1 TNQERRTQE
10 SCTMESSLWPEVEH
24 APVEEQPLLQV
35 ARLRRF
41 GVNYLKDAVCPGLGL
56 LAHLDGSSVRL
67 LAFPSRS
74 GQGGLV
80 GGAPGRVVAVI
91 DLKARLANMDPGDSG
106 KRSAAPDEGLARGL
120 SWSRCN
126 YSAAA
131 STSGDAGSDGA
142 RCDRG
147 RDKVCHIAVAC
158 GSKVGLWEV
167 SRGARAASAAK
178 EGTRSEDGYRYT
190 TVKVRTDW
198 ERSDDQGSC
207 ETSAMNGTSLCDR
220 LLDGDGGSLAKACN
234 KNGGKSPP
242 PPVGNVR
249 CLSFR
254 PWAGG
259 STIDAAIPLAAWYDV
274 GVAVLGPRGS
284 RVVLPAPVARKRT
297 CGAWSGCGR
306 GLALSSGG
314 EIRVYSDP
322 SEGGSRRPTST
333 AGHARGGVESETI
346 GDAPGLQPAKPR
358 SGWASPGSVAAA
370 AVNDN
375 EVGGEGGGGALPSA
389 TVAREGGLVAEGETG
404 LTGCSGGASREFHT
418 VLCVEAAM
426 GGDVFSSPGSSPGS
440 TRSSPSPLADGGG
453 GARSGGDGTGL
464 TRTGAPPGTRRS
476 RPERASDGTHSSVGP
491 LSPPP
496 AATTARVS
504 SSRLLIGDMRAMC
517 PAGSLAFFGTT
528 GGGLGLDSA
537 IAASGPTLSGEPLL
551 ADGGGQATHV
561 GEGLLG
567 AVVDSSN
574 KACATSSSIDTV
586 SAEKPATRRGGFR
599 HSLPGENWLAGS
611 LRPTSRTLLP
621 NSPRRRGRDSGSPE
635 SPLALPV
642 GSSPVAPLEERSS
655 TAAEESVPA
664 GESRPTSSESSLLH
678 SAIPEVVDRRST
690 TPEVVDLR
698 GKLGNGADGG
708 GAAGMPMASTHP
720 LFRLSLPG
728 GEDAASSPAVGSSS
742 ISLRD
747 SGNRLRRMGTASGRN
762 SHAAGRTTDV
772 TPGRRP
778 CLVRVSCRSGGGD
791 GVVGVATLASLPS
804 ELASPDLLA
813 SSEDGRIVAVGSHAC
828 DLVAC
833 YRLESHPAS
842 PATES
847 CLPGGS
853 GGSESGTRT
862 RKRRHRRAVPLCTL
876 RLPTGYR
883 AKGLM
888 LSREMQARGES
899 AATPGVHGSASRQG
913 ATAEDGVMAD
923 EVVVLV
929 LAGCAVSSVDAT
941 IGTTTPR
948 PDMNE
953 SSFAAESHW
962 RGSNSGRPEE
972 SSYRTTL
979 LRFSLPAAPAT
990 TGNGEDLG
998 SLVGSAAALPST
1010 SSNTSGCG
1018 HEKETTAGSS
1028 ENLSVVPSDTRSPLV
1043 GDTYGAERNGLRSRG
1058 GDSSRHPRSEAA
1070 VLEAIV
1076 GVERRMNERMDRIE
1090 GMLAGVCDRLEELSA
1105 RLPHAA
1111 RDVVETRGA
1120 HG

>member
-1 TNQERRTQE
+1 
-10 SCTMESSLWPEVEH
+10 MGPSLWPEVEH
-24 APVEEQPLLQV
+24 APVEERPLLQV

-74 GQGGLV
+74 GQGGLL

-91 DLKARLANMDPGDSG
+91 DLKARLANMDPGDNG
-106 KRSAAPDEGLARGL
+106 KSSAAPDEGLARGL
-120 SWSRCN
+120 SWSRCIH
-126 YSAAA
+126 SAAA
-131 STSGDAGSDGA
+131 SKSGDSDSYGA
-142 RCDRG
+142 RCDRDG
-147 RDKVCHIAVAC
+147 DKVCHIAVAC
-158 GSKVGLWEV
+158 GSAVGLWEV
-167 SRGARAASAAK
+167 CRGAGAACAAK
-178 EGTRSEDGYRYT
+178 EGTRSEDGYRYN
-190 TVKVRTDW
+190 TVQVRTDW
-198 ERSDDQGSC
+198 ERSDDQGSSETC
-207 ETSAMNGTSLCDR
+207 AINETSPCDR
-220 LLDGDGGSLAKACN
+220 LLDDDGGSLAKACD
-234 KNGGKSPP
+234 KNRGKSPP
-242 PPVGNVR
+242 PPVGNIR

-259 STIDAAIPLAAWYDV
+259 STTDAAIPLAAWYDV

-284 RVVLPAPVARKRT
+284 RVVLPAPVVRKRT

-306 GLALSSGG
+306 RLALSSGG

-322 SEGGSRRPTST
+322 SEGGSRRPIST
-333 AGHARGGVESETI
+333 AGQARGGVESETV
-346 GDAPGLQPAKPR
+346 GDAPGLQPSKPR

-370 AVNDN
+370 AFNDN
-375 EVGGEGGGGALPSA
+375 EGGGGERGGALPSKNSA
-389 TVAREGGLVAEGETG
+389 TVAREGGLITEGETG
-404 LTGCSGGASREFHT
+404 LTGCSGGASREFRT

-426 GGDVFSSPGSSPGS
+426 GGGVLSSPGSSPGG
-440 TRSSPSPLADGGG
+440 TRSPPSPLVDGGG
-453 GARSGGDGTGL
+453 GARSGGDGMGL
-464 TRTGAPPGTRRS
+464 TRTDALPGTRRS
-476 RPERASDGTHSSVGP
+476 RLERDSDGTHSSVGP
-491 LSPPP
+491 LSPLPT
-496 AATTARVS
+496 AATAEGS

-528 GGGLGLDSA
+528 GGALGLDSA

-551 ADGGGQATHV
+551 AGGSGQTTHV

-574 KACATSSSIDTV
+574 KACAASSSIDTV
-586 SAEKPATRRGGFR
+586 SAEKAATRRGGFR

-611 LRPTSRTLLP
+611 LRPTSRTRLP

-655 TAAEESVPA
+655 TAAEESVSI
-664 GESRPTSSESSLLH
+664 GESRPTSPGSSLLR
-678 SAIPEVVDRRST
+678 STIPEVVDRRST

-698 GKLGNGADGG
+698 GKLGNGAEGG
-708 GAAGMPMASTHP
+708 GAVGMPTASTHP
-720 LFRLSLPG
+720 LFCLSLPSG
-728 GEDAASSPAVGSSS
+728 GDAASSPAVGSSG

-747 SGNRLRRMGTASGRN
+747 SGICLGRMGTARGRN
-762 SHAAGRTTDV
+762 SHAAGRTTDS

-833 YRLESHPAS
+833 YRLESHPTS

-847 CLPGGS
+847 CLPGGD
-853 GGSESGTRT
+853 GGSESGTRR

-888 LSREMQARGES
+888 LSRERKARGES
-899 AATPGVHGSASRQG
+899 AATPGVHGSASGEG
-913 ATAEDGVMAD
+913 ATAEDSIMAD

-929 LAGCAVSSVDAT
+929 LAGYAVSSIDAT
-941 IGTTTPR
+941 IGT
-948 PDMNE
+948 E

-962 RGSNSGRPEE
+962 RGSSSSRPEE

-979 LRFSLPAAPAT
+979 LRFSLPAAPGT
-990 TGNGEDLG
+990 TANGEDLG
-998 SLVGSAAALPST
+998 SLVGSAAAFPSK
-1010 SSNTSGCG
+1010 SSNDNAVRGTSGCG

-1028 ENLSVVPSDTRSPLV
+1028 KNLSVVPSDATSPLDS
-1043 GDTYGAERNGLRSRG
+1043 DTYGAERNGLRSRG

-1070 VLEAIV
+1070 VLKAIV
-1076 GVERRMNERMDRIE
+1076 GLERRMNERMDRIE
-1090 GMLAGVCDRLEELSA
+1090 GMLAGVCDRVEELSA

-1111 RDVVETRGA
+1111 RDVVEKRGA

>member
-1 TNQERRTQE
+1 
-10 SCTMESSLWPEVEH
+10 MGPSLWPEVEH
-24 APVEEQPLLQV
+24 TPLEERPLLQT

-67 LAFPSRS
+67 ITFPPGS
-74 GQGGLV
+74 GQGELL

-91 DLKARLANMDPGDSG
+91 DLKARLANMESGDSG
-106 KRSAAPDEGLARGL
+106 KRLAAPYEGLARGL
-120 SWSRCN
+120 SWSRC
-126 YSAAA
+126 SHFAAA
-131 STSGDAGSDGA
+131 STTSGDAGSDGV

-147 RDKVCHIAVAC
+147 GDKVCHIAVAC
-158 GSKVGLWEV
+158 GSEVGLWEV
-167 SRGARAASAAK
+167 SRGAGAAGAAR
-178 EGTRSEDGYRYT
+178 EGTRTEDGYRYA
-190 TVKVRTDW
+190 TVQVRTEW
-198 ERSDDQGSC
+198 ERSDDQGSS
-207 ETSAMNGTSLCDR
+207 ETSVNNETPPYDR
-220 LLDGDGGSLAKACN
+220 LLDSEGGSLAKSSD
-234 KNGGKSPP
+234 KSGGKILP

-254 PWAGG
+254 PWAGS
-259 STIDAAIPLAAWYDV
+259 STTDAAIPLAAWYDM

-284 RVVLPAPVARKRT
+284 RVVLPAPVVRKRT

-306 GLALSSGG
+306 RLALSSGG

-322 SEGGSRRPTST
+322 SESGSRNPIST
-333 AGHARGGVESETI
+333 AGQARGGVESETV
-346 GDAPGLQPAKPR
+346 GGAPGQQTAKPR
-358 SGWASPGSVAAA
+358 SGWVSPESIAAA
-370 AVNDN
+370 TVS
-375 EVGGEGGGGALPSA
+375 EGGGTLPSA
-389 TVAREGGLVAEGETG
+389 TVAPEGGSVTEREAGPI
-404 LTGCSGGASREFHT
+404 GCSGNGSSAFRT

-426 GGDVFSSPGSSPGS
+426 GGGVFSSPGSSPGS
-440 TRSSPSPLADGGG
+440 TRSPPSPVEDGGG
-453 GARSGGDGTGL
+453 GARSGGDGMGL
-464 TRTGAPPGTRRS
+464 TRTSAPPGTRRS
-476 RPERASDGTHSSVGP
+476 RPERDSDGTRSSVGP
-491 LSPPP
+491 LSPAP
-496 AATTARVS
+496 AAAAAGVS

-537 IAASGPTLSGEPLL
+537 IAASGLTLSGKPLL
-551 ADGGGQATHV
+551 SGSGGQTTNGV
-561 GEGLLG
+561 EGLLG

-574 KACATSSSIDTV
+574 KACAASNSIGTD

-599 HSLPGENWLAGS
+599 HSLPGDNWLAGS

-642 GSSPVAPLEERSS
+642 GSSPAAPLAERSS

-664 GESRPTSSESSLLH
+664 GESRPTSSESSLL
-678 SAIPEVVDRRST
+678 RST

-708 GAAGMPMASTHP
+708 GAAGIPTASTHP

-747 SGNRLRRMGTASGRN
+747 SGNRLGRMGTASSRN
-762 SHAAGRTTDV
+762 SDAAGRATDA
-772 TPGRRP
+772 TPGQRP
-778 CLVRVSCRSGGGD
+778 CLVRVSCRSSGGD

-828 DLVAC
+828 DRVAC
-833 YRLESHPAS
+833 YRLESRPAS

-853 GGSESGTRT
+853 GGGETGDRR

-888 LSREMQARGES
+888 ISRERQARGES
-899 AATPGVHGSASRQG
+899 AARAGMNSSAFQEGTTAGGS
-913 ATAEDGVMAD
+913 VVAD

-941 IGTTTPR
+941 IGTTTTPH
-948 PDMNE
+948 PDMSE
-953 SSFAAESHW
+953 SSFAAESHR
-962 RGSNSGRPEE
+962 RGSNNDRPEE

-990 TGNGEDLG
+990 TGNGEGLG
-998 SLVGSAAALPST
+998 SLVGSAAAFPSKST
-1010 SSNTSGCG
+1010 NDNAVRGTSGCE
-1018 HEKETTAGSS
+1018 HDKAPTAISS
-1028 ENLSVVPSDTRSPLV
+1028 ENQSAVPSGARSPLV
-1043 GDTYGAERNGLRSRG
+1043 GDTRGEERNGLHSRG
-1058 GDSSRHPRSEAA
+1058 GDSFRHPRSEAA

-1076 GVERRMNERMDRIE
+1076 GVERRMDARMDRIE

-1111 RDVVETRGA
+1111 SNVVETRGA

>member
-1 TNQERRTQE
+1 
-10 SCTMESSLWPEVEH
+10 
-24 APVEEQPLLQV
+24 
-35 ARLRRF
+35 
-41 GVNYLKDAVCPGLGL
+41 AVCPGLGL
-56 LAHLDGSSVRL
+56 LAHVDGSSVRL
-67 LAFPSRS
+67 LAFPSRG
-74 GQGGLV
+74 GQGGLLD
-80 GGAPGRVVAVI
+80 GAPGRVVAVI
-91 DLKARLANMDPGDSG
+91 DLKARLVNMDPGDSG
-106 KRSAAPDEGLARGL
+106 NRSAAPDEGLARGL

-126 YSAAA
+126 HSAAA
-131 STSGDAGSDGA
+131 STGGDAGSDGA

-147 RDKVCHIAVAC
+147 GNKVCHIAVAC
-158 GSKVGLWEV
+158 GSEVGLWKV
-167 SRGARAASAAK
+167 SRSAGAANAAN
-178 EGTRSEDGYRYT
+178 EGTGSEDGYRYT
-190 TVKVRTDW
+190 TVQVRTDW
-198 ERSDDQGSC
+198 ERSDDQGSSDTSTIN
-207 ETSAMNGTSLCDR
+207 ETPTCDR
-220 LLDGDGGSLAKACN
+220 LLDGDGRSLAKACD
-234 KNGGKSPP
+234 KNDGKSTPP
-242 PPVGNVR
+242 PLGNVR

-259 STIDAAIPLAAWYDV
+259 STTDAAIPLAAWYDV

-284 RVVLPAPVARKRT
+284 RVVLPAPVVRKRT

-306 GLALSSGG
+306 RLALSSGG

-333 AGHARGGVESETI
+333 AGQARGGVESETV

-358 SGWASPGSVAAA
+358 SGWASPGSVPAA

-375 EVGGEGGGGALPSA
+375 EGGGRGRGGRGGRGGGGGGGALPSA
-389 TVAREGGLVAEGETG
+389 TVAREGGLVAEDETG
-404 LTGCSGGASREFHT
+404 LTGCSGGASREFRT

-426 GGDVFSSPGSSPGS
+426 GGGVFSSPGSSPSS
-440 TRSSPSPLADGGG
+440 TRSSPSPLAVGGS
-453 GARSGGDGTGL
+453 GAKSGGDGTDL
-464 TRTGAPPGTRRS
+464 TRPGAPPGTRRS
-476 RPERASDGTHSSVGP
+476 RPARDSDGTHSSVGP

-496 AATTARVS
+496 AAATAGVS
-504 SSRLLIGDMRAMC
+504 SPRLLIGDMRAMC

-537 IAASGPTLSGEPLL
+537 IAASGPTLSAEPLP
-551 ADGGGQATHV
+551 AGGGGQTTHV
-561 GEGLLG
+561 GKGLLG

-574 KACATSSSIDTV
+574 KACAASSSLDTV

-655 TAAEESVPA
+655 TAAEESVPI
-664 GESRPTSSESSLLH
+664 GESRPTSSGSSLLR
-678 SAIPEVVDRRST
+678 STMPEVVDRRST
-690 TPEVVDLR
+690 TPKVVDLR
-698 GKLGNGADGG
+698 GKLGNGVDGG
-708 GAAGMPMASTHP
+708 GAAGMPTASTHP
-720 LFRLSLPG
+720 LFCLSLPG
-728 GEDAASSPAVGSSS
+728 GEDAASSPAVGSSG

-747 SGNRLRRMGTASGRN
+747 SGNRRGRMGTASSRN
-762 SHAAGRTTDV
+762 SHTAGRTTDA

-778 CLVRVSCRSGGGD
+778 CLVRVSCRSGEGD
-791 GVVGVATLASLPS
+791 DVVSVSTLASLPS

-847 CLPGGS
+847 CLPGGG
-853 GGSESGTRT
+853 GGSESGTRR
-862 RKRRHRRAVPLCTL
+862 RKRRHRQAVPLCTL
-876 RLPTGYR
+876 KLPTGYR

-888 LSREMQARGES
+888 LSRERQARGES
-899 AATPGVHGSASRQG
+899 AATPGVHSSASEEG
-913 ATAEDGVMAD
+913 AAAEDGAMAD

-929 LAGCAVSSVDAT
+929 LAGCAVASVDAT

-953 SSFAAESHW
+953 SSFTAQSHR
-962 RGSNSGRPEE
+962 RGSSSGRPEE

-979 LRFSLPAAPAT
+979 LRFFLPAAPGT
-990 TGNGEDLG
+990 TANGEDLG
-998 SLVGSAAALPST
+998 SLVGSAASFPSK
-1010 SSNTSGCG
+1010 SSNDKAVRGTSGCG
-1018 HEKETTAGSS
+1018 HEKETTTGSS
-1028 ENLSVVPSDTRSPLV
+1028 ENLSVVPSDATSPLV
-1043 GDTYGAERNGLRSRG
+1043 GDTYGAERDGLRSRG
-1058 GDSSRHPRSEAA
+1058 GDSSRHSRSEAA

-1076 GVERRMNERMDRIE
+1076 GLERRMNERMDRME
-1090 GMLAGVCDRLEELSA
+1090 GMLAGVCDRVEELSA
-1105 RLPHAA
+1105 SLPHAA
-1111 RDVVETRGA
+1111 RDVVGKRGA
-1120 HG
+1120 HA

>member
-1 TNQERRTQE
+1 
-10 SCTMESSLWPEVEH
+10 
-24 APVEEQPLLQV
+24 
-35 ARLRRF
+35 
-41 GVNYLKDAVCPGLGL
+41 CPGLGL

-67 LAFPSRS
+67 LAFPSRG
-74 GQGGLV
+74 GQGGLLD
-80 GGAPGRVVAVI
+80 GAPGRVVAVI
-91 DLKARLANMDPGDSG
+91 DLKARLANMDPGDNG
-106 KRSAAPDEGLARGL
+106 KSSAAPDEGLARGL

-126 YSAAA
+126 HSAAA
-131 STSGDAGSDGA
+131 SKSGDSGSDGV

-147 RDKVCHIAVAC
+147 GEKVCHIAVAC
-158 GSKVGLWEV
+158 GSEVGLWEV
-167 SRGARAASAAK
+167 SRGAGAACAAK

-190 TVKVRTDW
+190 TVQVRTDW
-198 ERSDDQGSC
+198 ERSDDQGSS
-207 ETSAMNGTSLCDR
+207 ETSAISELSPCDR
-220 LLDGDGGSLAKACN
+220 LLDGDGGSLAKACD
-234 KNGGKSPP
+234 KNRGKSHP

-259 STIDAAIPLAAWYDV
+259 STTDAATPLAAWYDV

-284 RVVLPAPVARKRT
+284 RVVLPAPVVRERT

-306 GLALSSGG
+306 RLALSSGG

-322 SEGGSRRPTST
+322 SEGGSRRPIST
-333 AGHARGGVESETI
+333 AGQARGGVESETV

-358 SGWASPGSVAAA
+358 RGWASPGSVAAA
-370 AVNDN
+370 TVNDN
-375 EVGGEGGGGALPSA
+375 EGGGGGGGGGGALPSA
-389 TVAREGGLVAEGETG
+389 TVAREGGLVAEGETE
-404 LTGCSGGASREFHT
+404 LNGCSGGASRDFHT

-426 GGDVFSSPGSSPGS
+426 GGGVFSSPGSSPGG
-440 TRSSPSPLADGGG
+440 TRSPPLPLADGGDG
-453 GARSGGDGTGL
+453 TRNGGDGMDL
-464 TRTGAPPGTRRS
+464 TRTDALPETRRS
-476 RPERASDGTHSSVGP
+476 RPERDNDGTHSSVGL

-496 AATTARVS
+496 AAATAGVS

-551 ADGGGQATHV
+551 AGGGGQTTHV

-574 KACATSSSIDTV
+574 KACAASSSL
-586 SAEKPATRRGGFR
+586 EKPATRRGGFR

-642 GSSPVAPLEERSS
+642 GSSPVAPLEERMS

-664 GESRPTSSESSLLH
+664 GESRPTSSESSLLR
-678 SAIPEVVDRRST
+678 STIPEVVDRRST

-698 GKLGNGADGG
+698 GKLGNGAEGG
-708 GAAGMPMASTHP
+708 GAAGMPTASAHP
-720 LFRLSLPG
+720 LFYLSLPSG
-728 GEDAASSPAVGSSS
+728 GDAASSPAVGSSG

-747 SGNRLRRMGTASGRN
+747 SGTRLGRMGTANGRN
-762 SHAAGRTTDV
+762 SHTAGRTTDAN
-772 TPGRRP
+772 PGRRP

-853 GGSESGTRT
+853 GASESETRR

-876 RLPTGYR
+876 RLPTGNR

-888 LSREMQARGES
+888 LSRERQARDES
-899 AATPGVHGSASRQG
+899 AATPGVHSSASGEG
-913 ATAEDGVMAD
+913 ATAEDGAMAD

-929 LAGCAVSSVDAT
+929 LAGCAVASVDAT
-941 IGTTTPR
+941 IGTPR

-962 RGSNSGRPEE
+962 RGSSSGRPEE

-979 LRFSLPAAPAT
+979 LRFSLHAAPGT
-990 TGNGEDLG
+990 TANGEDLG
-998 SLVGSAAALPST
+998 SLVGSAAAFPSK
-1010 SSNTSGCG
+1010 SSNDKAVRGTSGCG
-1018 HEKETTAGSS
+1018 HEKETTAESS
-1028 ENLSVVPSDTRSPLV
+1028 ENLSVVPSDATSPLV
-1043 GDTYGAERNGLRSRG
+1043 GDTYGAERNSLRSRG

-1076 GVERRMNERMDRIE
+1076 GVERRMNERMGRIE

-1105 RLPHAA
+1105 RLPHVA
-1111 RDVVETRGA
+1111 RDVVKTRGA